1 MNRIPQTLL
10 LTLALTLI
18 ACGGETV
25 YIETPAPDPRPSLSA
40 FHMVDSYDAD
50 TGLYHYPELYLN
62 PYRYSG
68 LFELYW
74 YVERR
79 RDYYAEFY
87 VNYRPTINGAL
98 FIDEQLC
105 GPGLPCDTYGSQI
118 CRYTADFTL
127 SCSPDTAPL
136 DMLAEN
142 EWQPRDEA
150 SVRVA
155 AHAAAHYLRLLAT
168 LGDKRT
174 RWGAPTVKELG
185 VDTVS
190 NSPFGLVGPKGMPR
204 DVVDRLSTELAKVL
218 AQPLER
224 PHR

>member
-1 MNRIPQTLL
+1 MNRIPQILL

-18 ACGGETV
+18 ACGGDTV

-136 DMLAEN
+136 DIGHMVYELP
-142 EWQPRDEA
+142 QKL
-150 SVRVA
+150 
-155 AHAAAHYLRLLAT
+155 YLILQICDT
-168 LGDKRT
+168 GSFYCEYEYRT
-174 RWGAPTVKELG
+174 VWME
-185 VDTVS
+185 
-190 NSPFGLVGPKGMPR
+190 
-204 DVVDRLSTELAKVL
+204 
-218 AQPLER
+218 
-224 PHR
+224 